1 METTLRKSWMKNIRK
16 GAIQAWEWVGIRGVI
31 IDIVIAFIVSI
42 IFSTTVSDRLHLGV
56 IAGVTLLV
64 ALLFYILVSLF
75 FIILKVP
82 QAAYEEV
89 KIINRII
96 ELRSEGVKI
105 RNRGQALVYQ
115 NSVQSWWQDHL
126 DWRDKAVKA
135 IGLLDKNLADSWK
148 VLGTFTPKRDFP
160 NALSPEHKHKL
171 LMFDAW
177 LVRLDEVIAE
187 LRGIGK

>member
-1 METTLRKSWMKNIRK
+1 METTLRKSWKKSIRI
-16 GAIQAWEWVGIRGVI
+16 GAIQAWEWVGVRGVI
-31 IDIVIAFIVSI
+31 IDIVIAFLVSY
-42 IFSTTVSDRLHLGV
+42 IFSATVSDRLQLGV

-75 FIILKVP
+75 FIIFKVP
-82 QAAYEEV
+82 QAAYETVE
-89 KIINRII
+89 IINRII
-96 ELRSEGVKI
+96 ELRSKGVKI

-115 NSVQSWWQDHL
+115 DSVQSWWQDHL
-126 DWRDKAVKA
+126 DWRDKTAKV

-160 NALSPEHKHKL
+160 NALSPEHRHKM

-177 LVRLDEVIAE
+177 LERLDEVIAE
-187 LRGIGK
+187 LRGVG